1 MIIRFLQDKPYH
13 EFTCINICVC
23 ACMCNSSCCASI
35 SREHTQIITIFIYV
49 GHDWNRIKQEL
60 LPSKDE
66 QLLQFRFRQLTAS
79 DVPDNRFRR
88 YLQLEKEKKT
98 RDSKWTHSEDLNL
111 LRGIHSIVFY
121 DCVHFWRDTYEHTY
135 L

>member
-1 MIIRFLQDKPYH
+1 MPSYLGD
-13 EFTCINICVC
+13 
-23 ACMCNSSCCASI
+23 
-35 SREHTQIITIFIYV
+35 
-49 GHDWNRIKQEL
+49 DWNKIKQEL

-79 DVPDNRFRR
+79 DVPDNRFKK

-111 LRGIHSIVFY
+111 LRGN
-121 DCVHFWRDTYEHTY
+121 RQ
-135 L
+135 